1 MIETAITLDQ
11 FIQALHDTLVMVSI
25 SLVIGSLIGIPLGIL
40 LVVTRPGGLIKNRV
54 FYNILNPIINIIRS
68 LPFII
73 LMVAI
78 IPLTRLIVN
87 TTIGTPGAIVP
98 LIIFIAPY
106 IGRLVENSLLDVNP
120 GIMEAAKSMGA
131 TPLQAIWYF
140 LLPEALSSLILAL
153 TTATIGLIGAT
164 AMAGTVGGG
173 GIGDLAITYG
183 YQRFDTFVTVTTAI
197 VLIITVQLIQSLGNL
212 FASKIR
218 RES

>member
-11 FIQALHDTLVMVSI
+11 FVRALHDTLVMVSI

-40 LVVTRPGGLIKNRV
+40 LVVTRPGGLIKNRI

-120 GIMEAAKSMGA
+120 GILEAAKSMGA

>member
-1 MIETAITLDQ
+1 MIETAITLEQ

-40 LVVTRPGGLIKNRV
+40 LVVTRPGGLINNRV
-54 FYNILNPIINIIRS
+54 FYNILNPVINIIRS

-120 GIMEAAKSMGA
+120 GILEAAKSMGA
-131 TPLQAIWYF
+131 TPLQAIGYF

-212 FASKIR
+212 FARKTR
-218 RES
+218 RE

>member
-40 LVVTRPGGLIKNRV
+40 LVVTRPGGLIKNRL

-78 IPLTRLIVN
+78 IPLTRLIVH

-120 GIMEAAKSMGA
+120 GILEAAKSMGA

-218 RES
+218 RE

>member
-1 MIETAITLDQ
+1 MIETAITLEQ
-11 FIQALHDTLVMVSI
+11 FVQALHDTLVMVSI

-40 LVVTRPGGLIKNRV
+40 LVVTRPGGLIKNRA
-54 FYNILNPIINIIRS
+54 FYNILNPVINIIRS

-120 GIMEAAKSMGA
+120 GILEAAKSMGA

-218 RES
+218 RE

>member
-40 LVVTRPGGLIKNRV
+40 LVVTRPGGLIKSRA
-54 FYNILNPIINIIRS
+54 FYNILNPVINIIRS

-120 GIMEAAKSMGA
+120 GILEAAKSMGA

-183 YQRFDTFVTVTTAI
+183 YQRFDTFVTITTAI

-218 RES
+218 RE

>member
-54 FYNILNPIINIIRS
+54 FYNILNPVINIIRS

-120 GIMEAAKSMGA
+120 GILEAAKSMGA
-131 TPLQAIWYF
+131 TPLQAIWHF

-218 RES
+218 RE

>member
-40 LVVTRPGGLIKNRV
+40 LVVTRPSGLIKSRA
-54 FYNILNPIINIIRS
+54 FYNILNPVINIIRS

-120 GIMEAAKSMGA
+120 GILEAAKSMGA

-183 YQRFDTFVTVTTAI
+183 YQRFDTFVTITTAI

-218 RES
+218 RE

>member
-40 LVVTRPGGLIKNRV
+40 LVVTRPGGLIKSRA
-54 FYNILNPIINIIRS
+54 FYNILNPVINIIRS

-120 GIMEAAKSMGA
+120 GILEAAKSMGT

-218 RES
+218 RE

>member
-1 MIETAITLDQ
+1 M
-11 FIQALHDTLVMVSI
+11 
-25 SLVIGSLIGIPLGIL
+25 
-40 LVVTRPGGLIKNRV
+40 
-54 FYNILNPIINIIRS
+54 
-68 LPFII
+68 
-73 LMVAI
+73 
-78 IPLTRLIVN
+78 
-87 TTIGTPGAIVP
+87 
-98 LIIFIAPY
+98 
-106 IGRLVENSLLDVNP
+106 
-120 GIMEAAKSMGA
+120 
-131 TPLQAIWYF
+131 
-140 LLPEALSSLILAL
+140 AL